1 MIQKTSPLGRESM
14 HFRDKML
21 KYHAEI
27 EHMVYA
33 AEILCHTDQNGENCD
48 GGCPFEASNGVHC
61 DLKFFRSVI
70 GDHVEQHDIPE
81 VEE

>member
-1 MIQKTSPLGRESM
+1 MIRKTSPLGRESM

-33 AEILCHTDQNGENCD
+33 AKRKELIRG
-48 GGCPFEASNGVHC
+48 
-61 DLKFFRSVI
+61 RR
-70 GDHVEQHDIPE
+70 
-81 VEE
+81 